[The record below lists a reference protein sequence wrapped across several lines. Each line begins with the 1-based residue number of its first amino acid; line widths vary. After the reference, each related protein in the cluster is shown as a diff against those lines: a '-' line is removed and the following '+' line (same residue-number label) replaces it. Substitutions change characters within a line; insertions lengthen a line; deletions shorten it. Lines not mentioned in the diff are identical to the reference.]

1 MLKVNL
7 PLQHLL
13 AVLYTSHTSTLPTL
27 SLLSYFILSF
37 FRLLTLFFF
46 TLTFPYLNTPLPLST
61 LLYSFSLSSF
71 FILFLQIFSF
81 LPYTLPT
88 HILLHLSH
96 PLTARFLPTHST
108 LFRLIL
114 SLLTHTVY
122 QFSFSPFSLLPTLF
136 LSTFTPPTFTLLFL
150 INLIHTTD
158 TPSSLT
164 LPTHILITL
173 TLDLPI
179 SSFSQVS
186 KC

>member
-13 AVLYTSHTSTLPTL
+13 AVLDTSHTSTLPTL

-61 LLYSFSLSSF
+61 LLYSYSLSSL

-88 HILLHLSH
+88 HILLTFLTLL
-96 PLTARFLPTHST
+96 PLVPTHST
-108 LFRLIL
+108 LFRPIL
-114 SLLTHTVY
+114 SLLTHTVLVY

-158 TPSSLT
+158 TPSTLT

-173 TLDLPI
+173 TLPI

>member
-13 AVLYTSHTSTLPTL
+13 AVLDTSHTSTLPTL

-61 LLYSFSLSSF
+61 LLYSYSLSSL

-81 LPYTLPT
+81 L
-88 HILLHLSH
+88 
-96 PLTARFLPTHST
+96 
-108 LFRLIL
+108 
-114 SLLTHTVY
+114 
-122 QFSFSPFSLLPTLF
+122 SLLPTVF
-136 LSTFTPPTFTLLFL
+136 LSTFTPPIFTLLFL

-158 TPSSLT
+158 TPCTLT

-173 TLDLPI
+173 TLPI

>member
-13 AVLYTSHTSTLPTL
+13 AVLDTSHTSTLPTL
-27 SLLSYFILSF
+27 SLLQLIFHSVI
-37 FRLLTLFFF
+37 
-46 TLTFPYLNTPLPLST
+46 LST
-61 LLYSFSLSSF
+61 LNTIFLHTHFPLSQYPTPPLNFALFIFTIFSLHSLPPNF
-71 FILFLQIFSF
+71 FF
-81 LPYTLPT
+81 LP
-88 HILLHLSH
+88 LHSPHSHSPYLSH

-114 SLLTHTVY
+114 SLLTHTLY

-158 TPSSLT
+158 TPSTLT

-173 TLDLPI
+173 TLPI